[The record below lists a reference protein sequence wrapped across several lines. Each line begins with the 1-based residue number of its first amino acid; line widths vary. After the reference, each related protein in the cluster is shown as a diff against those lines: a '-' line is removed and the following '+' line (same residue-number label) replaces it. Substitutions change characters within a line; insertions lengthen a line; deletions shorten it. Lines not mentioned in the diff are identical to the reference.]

1 MPSLEQRFAGPELM
15 DDTAVA
21 PQALA
26 ACLADLERLNRLTGA
41 YVTTLAWLD
50 RLFRA
55 HPSAAPLVIV
65 DAGCGHGDML
75 RRIGG
80 LAARRGTRVEL
91 VGIDMSPHATAAAWA
106 ATPATLR
113 IRWLTGNVLDYLA
126 KERCDVVLSS
136 LLTHHLD
143 DASVVRLLRLMDRQ
157 ARLGWLT
164 TDLQRHVVPYWIA
177 RTLPSLLGMHPIVRH
192 DAAVSVA
199 RAFTGADWRQL
210 LAEAGLDVPGVRLSW
225 QWPFR
230 WVVERTRA
238 GA

>member
-55 HPSAAPLVIV
+55 HPSTAPLVIV

-80 LAARRGTRVEL
+80 WRRG
-91 VGIDMSPHATAAAWA
+91 AAS
-106 ATPATLR
+106 
-113 IRWLTGNVLDYLA
+113 G
-126 KERCDVVLSS
+126 SS
-136 LLTHHLD
+136 S
-143 DASVVRLLRLMDRQ
+143 SVS
-157 ARLGWLT
+157 T
-164 TDLQRHVVPYWIA
+164 
-177 RTLPSLLGMHPIVRH
+177 
-192 DAAVSVA
+192 
-199 RAFTGADWRQL
+199 
-210 LAEAGLDVPGVRLSW
+210 
-225 QWPFR
+225 
-230 WVVERTRA
+230 
-238 GA
+238 